1 MNKKAFINFFG
12 MSLVLK
18 ILVVMAI
25 ALLILPIMM
34 RFFPVVR
41 YVMIIIIVFFIYDIV
56 SKAFGNN
63 ILTYLFTGVLLY
75 FLIVRYLYFTTVA
88 VIFYFMLS
96 IGVMSV
102 FVWGTK
108 SVFGG
113 KKKKK

>member
-1 MNKKAFINFFG
+1 MNKGFFNFWSA
-12 MSLVLK
+12 SLVIK
-18 ILVVMAI
+18 ILIVIAI
-25 ALLILPIMM
+25 ALLILPILMT
-34 RFFPVVR
+34 FFPVVR

-75 FLIVRYLYFTTVA
+75 FLIYKYLYITTVA

-96 IGVMSV
+96 IGIMSV

-108 SVFGG
+108 SIFGS
-113 KKKKK
+113 KKPKK